1 MKVLAHM
8 VLIYI
13 FQANLPRDYPEVIA
27 RWRAAWEA
35 LRGHTNSDL
44 SIEVERNP
52 GFLVSVP
59 FPGWEIL
66 FSDQ

>member
-1 MKVLAHM
+1 M

-13 FQANLPRDYPEVIA
+13 LQANLPRDYPEVIA